1 MEITKYKSKLD
12 ISYALGTTV
21 CFELLTNKPKQV
33 VKLFIHP
40 KLNRDETYTK
50 ILNLAIKNNIEV
62 IESIKPFNILADKDN
77 CFVIAEFKKYDMKI
91 NNNNNHVLLV
101 NPSNTGNLGTIIRT
115 MLGFNIT
122 DLAIIVPTVDIF
134 DPKTIRSS
142 MGAIFSLNIQLFNS
156 YDEYIKNN
164 SDKHIFPFMLK
175 AKKAIKN
182 ISVPNKWTLIFGNES
197 SGLDDSYLNV
207 GVPIIIK
214 HSNKIDSLNLAMSVG
229 IGLFYFN
236 S

>member
-182 ISVPNKWTLIFGNES
+182 ISVPNK
-197 SGLDDSYLNV
+197 
-207 GVPIIIK
+207 
-214 HSNKIDSLNLAMSVG
+214 
-229 IGLFYFN
+229 
-236 S
+236 